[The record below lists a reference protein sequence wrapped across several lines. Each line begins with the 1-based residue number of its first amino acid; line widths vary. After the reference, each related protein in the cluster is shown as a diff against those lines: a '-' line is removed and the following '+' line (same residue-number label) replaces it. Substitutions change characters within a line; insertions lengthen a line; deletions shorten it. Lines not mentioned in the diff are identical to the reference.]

1 MSSSVNES
9 PGGKILAGVVGWPV
23 KHSRSPDVH
32 GYWLGE
38 YNIAG
43 QYDRFEVAPDALAE
57 FLLSLGDRGI
67 AGVNV
72 TLPHKE
78 ATFEL
83 MDQVDELAGK
93 IAAVNT
99 VTWRDNGI
107 LLGTNTDG
115 FGFLENL
122 RHGAPGWR
130 PRKSLATVL
139 GAGGA
144 ARAVTAALLSDGWDQ
159 VRISNRTR
167 SRAEQ
172 IADMMGKSVSVI
184 DWAERSQ
191 GLAEAELLVNT
202 TSLGMTGSAA
212 LDIVLDDL
220 PAKALVNDIVY
231 VPLRTELLM
240 AAEKRGLEI
249 VDGLGMLLHQ
259 ARPGFKT
266 WFGVDPEV
274 TAAQR
279 KYVLDAKD

>member
-1 MSSSVNES
+1 MSSSANES
-9 PGGKILAGVVGWPV
+9 PAGQILAGVVGWPV
-23 KHSRSPDVH
+23 KHSRSPFVH
-32 GYWLGE
+32 GYWLHK
-38 YNIAG
+38 YDIAG
-43 QYDRFEVAPDALAE
+43 QYDRFEVAPEALAE
-57 FLLSLGDRGI
+57 FLQSLGDRGL

-72 TLPHKE
+72 TVPHKE
-78 ATFEL
+78 AAFQL
-83 MDQVDELAGK
+83 MDQVDELAGRIK
-93 IAAVNT
+93 AVNT
-99 VTWRDNGI
+99 VTWGDKET

-122 RHGAPGWR
+122 RHGAPGWQ

-144 ARAVTAALLSDGWDQ
+144 ARAVTAALLSDGWNQ

-167 SRAEQ
+167 SKAEQ
-172 IADMMGKSVSVI
+172 IADVMGKAVSVI
-184 DWAERSQ
+184 DWAERNQ
-191 GLAEAELLVNT
+191 ALADAELLVNT
-202 TSLGMTGSAA
+202 TSLGMTGSAS
-212 LDIVLDDL
+212 LEIILDDL

-231 VPLRTELLM
+231 VPLRTELLV

-274 TAAQR
+274 TEAQR
-279 KYVLDAKD
+279 KYVLEAKD